1 MEGPSTLFDNW
12 TQFVKEYVWADKM
25 SPHNTQ
31 VDRETLKKLLQ
42 YSHFTSYF
50 VNVCHGVSLW
60 LSFVNSLS
68 DYEIISDIW
77 WNVGSIFIFSPFLN
91 NLSLSFFLIFSYDL
105 QATYKPTWN
114 TTACI
119 TENLM
124 ENVTRCVCPLS
135 GTYIVLMAKRNVNVS
150 FIYFRLSIFECECK
164 ENGFRWCVV
173 ISGMKWC
180 QRHKSNWYS
189 VDVFINAQMDKKSL
203 WMTVASMVII
213 FANCPTNTN
222 AIKTIGNRHIW
233 FLWMENPFSSNQSLP
248 FYKMVHKYLL
258 ARIHSTF
265 LWFCQLQRSW
275 EAWNQLSG
283 SEIGVEQQ
291 KTVYGNEEIQRL
303 THIRLKIRSR
313 YNNFVCT

>member
-150 FIYFRLSIFECECK
+150 FIYFRLSIFNVNARK
-164 ENGFRWCVV
+164 MDLG
-173 ISGMKWC
+173 
-180 QRHKSNWYS
+180 
-189 VDVFINAQMDKKSL
+189 DVLLFPVWSDASDTNPIDIL
-203 WMTVASMVII
+203 WMCLSMRKWTKK
-213 FANCPTNTN
+213 AYE
-222 AIKTIGNRHIW
+222 W
-233 FLWMENPFSSNQSLP
+233 LLP
-248 FYKMVHKYLL
+248 Q
-258 ARIHSTF
+258 
-265 LWFCQLQRSW
+265 WW
-275 EAWNQLSG
+275 
-283 SEIGVEQQ
+283 
-291 KTVYGNEEIQRL
+291 
-303 THIRLKIRSR
+303 
-313 YNNFVCT
+313 